1 MIFLSAS
8 VPTPEREFFGTE
20 NIFAIREAIIA
31 FTTVC
36 VQYGIRFYFGGH
48 PAITPLVWDV
58 AMQNIK
64 QGMPLIDIYQSKVF
78 GENIPKEVQDFN
90 NVHFTEAVNGSIQES
105 VMAMRKQMFTEN
117 QTECA
122 IFIGGT
128 NGILDEYNM
137 LHSMYPKAKCYAFAS
152 TGGASIE
159 LYKIVI
165 GLLSIKVL
173 PCSMVS
179 FSALTSKS
187 VVIDTLCSTPLL
199 LFVLSLMKDN
209 NI

>member
-48 PAITPLVWDV
+48 PAVTPLVWDV
-58 AMQNIK
+58 AMQNVK

-90 NVHFTEAVNGSIQES
+90 NVHFTEAVNGSIQAS

-122 IFIGGT
+122 IFIGGM
-128 NGILDEYNM
+128 NYIR
-137 LHSMYPKAKCYAFAS
+137 K
-152 TGGASIE
+152 
-159 LYKIVI
+159 
-165 GLLSIKVL
+165 
-173 PCSMVS
+173 
-179 FSALTSKS
+179 
-187 VVIDTLCSTPLL
+187 
-199 LFVLSLMKDN
+199 
-209 NI
+209 

>member
-64 QGMPLIDIYQSKVF
+64 QGMPYCTQTV
-78 GENIPKEVQDFN
+78 
-90 NVHFTEAVNGSIQES
+90 VN
-105 VMAMRKQMFTEN
+105 A
-117 QTECA
+117 C
-122 IFIGGT
+122 
-128 NGILDEYNM
+128 L
-137 LHSMYPKAKCYAFAS
+137 
-152 TGGASIE
+152 
-159 LYKIVI
+159 LY
-165 GLLSIKVL
+165 
-173 PCSMVS
+173 
-179 FSALTSKS
+179 TSPS
-187 VVIDTLCSTPLL
+187 PRDA
-199 LFVLSLMKDN
+199 
-209 NI
+209 